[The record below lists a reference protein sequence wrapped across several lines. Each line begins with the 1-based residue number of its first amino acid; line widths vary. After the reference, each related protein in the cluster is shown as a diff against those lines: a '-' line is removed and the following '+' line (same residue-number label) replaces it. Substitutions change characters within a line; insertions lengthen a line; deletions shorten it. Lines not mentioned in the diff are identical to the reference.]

1 MIPPPPRKSHSH
13 AVEDIDN
20 EFQQL
25 EVLGKTFKITH
36 FCIEIISFRMK
47 VRKINLLPFIFMTIL
62 ENLSKGVRQEKE
74 MPGIEI
80 ENEDVKLLLFTDGMN
95 KHKANSVAS

>member
-1 MIPPPPRKSHSH
+1 MYAAAKLLRESRDAAVAERLAASRRYILIIMIPPPPRKTHSH

-36 FCIEIISFRMK
+36 FCIEIISFICYCFL
-47 VRKINLLPFIFMTIL
+47 VPNKIDR
-62 ENLSKGVRQEKE
+62 E
-74 MPGIEI
+74 
-80 ENEDVKLLLFTDGMN
+80 
-95 KHKANSVAS
+95 